1 LVQIV
6 QHNYVF
12 VQIRVTLPYEK
23 SGYCQRLF

>member
-12 VQIRVTLPYEK
+12 VQIPVTLHHEK